1 MMRDE
6 RDVRR
11 GRGRTAVS
19 RLTRRLLG
27 LALVPVAAA
36 GCSLGRSSPPLQ
48 QYVLGGGTRV
58 ESSAPANP
66 EGLVIGVRRLD
77 IASYLAVPAIAVRQG
92 SRILHSEFHRWGEDL
107 DEGINRAVARY
118 LAAAGPI
125 RAVDIAPW
133 PTRSRYDHL
142 VQLHVARF
150 EGVLPDGAT
159 IGGGEAHLLAN
170 WEIIRHEDGA
180 VLARGVTDYRAPGWK
195 TGDYAGLVTLLDEG
209 LRTLASD
216 LVTCMGRIGPAAA
229 VAAGSNGPAHGTGGV
244 VTCGP

>member
-1 MMRDE
+1 MMREE

-27 LALVPVAAA
+27 LALVPVAAT

-48 QYVLGGGTRV
+48 QFVLGGGARV
-58 ESSAPANP
+58 ESSAPTNP

-77 IASYLAVPAIAVRQG
+77 IAPYLATPAIAVRRG

-133 PTRSRYDHL
+133 PTRSRYDYL

-150 EGVLPDGAT
+150 EGVLPDGAAA
-159 IGGGEAHLLAN
+159 GAGEVHLLAT
-170 WEIIRHEDGA
+170 WEIIRHEDGT
-180 VLARGVTDYRAPGWK
+180 VLVRGVTDFRAPGWK
-195 TGDYAGLVTLLDEG
+195 PGDYAGLVTLLDQG
-209 LRTLASD
+209 LNELAGD
-216 LVTCMGRIGPAAA
+216 LVGCMGRIGPAPAL
-229 VAAGSNGPAHGTGGV
+229 AGADSGPAPRPADATP
-244 VTCGP
+244 CRP